1 MEMCDCV
8 CACKIQLCVCLTY
21 MCTYVS
27 IDMCCHTPTMLLQ
40 FRDYMQCL
48 YVLRNILI
56 SQEGCLLAARL
67 TDNLRRG
74 ARKSA
79 MRLKTQ
85 VSFPLS
91 SFLPLSFSP
100 SGIQLTSNVSWHS
113 LPVCRM
119 EMKKWM
125 KKWENGA
132 RGARLGR
139 GVVSKIFPINSTTY
153 YLLFLCVVQKSKVER
168 QKRVDGESVTKR
180 KLHHSYKA
188 KCCKNRLKQSCLS
201 TKSFSLLCHVS
212 PLVCY
217 PPTQPY
223 IQAYAWSRHMNHV
236 YSNQHKHACFKNV

>member
-1 MEMCDCV
+1 MIVCV
-8 CACKIQLCVCLTY
+8 HESTQMYAVVRLCVCLMY

-27 IDMCCHTPTMLLQ
+27 TDMCCHTPARLSL
-40 FRDYMQCL
+40 FRDYMQCP

-100 SGIQLTSNVSWHS
+100 SGIQLNVSWHS

-119 EMKKWM
+119 EMKKW
-125 KKWENGA
+125 KERRENGA
-132 RGARLGR
+132 RGAR
-139 GVVSKIFPINSTTY
+139 
-153 YLLFLCVVQKSKVER
+153 
-168 QKRVDGESVTKR
+168 
-180 KLHHSYKA
+180 
-188 KCCKNRLKQSCLS
+188 
-201 TKSFSLLCHVS
+201 
-212 PLVCY
+212 
-217 PPTQPY
+217 
-223 IQAYAWSRHMNHV
+223 
-236 YSNQHKHACFKNV
+236 